1 MELTPLRYFVK
12 LADVLSFTEAAKELF
27 ITQSTLSLSI
37 KQLEEELGVNL
48 FDRIGKKVFLTD
60 AGNDFLACAR
70 KALEEVEYGVQHL
83 KEMQH
88 VCTGKVRIGVIY
100 SLFQLLNHCVLN
112 FTRAFP
118 EAELSIVYSHSVLEL
133 VELIN
138 SNKLDFAL
146 SYNPQDV
153 SALTESTEYASL
165 PLCVIA
171 HEHHP
176 VAVRKRFSLAD
187 LNEFPLVFLEKELYT
202 RKVIDRMQGEGEA
215 ADRSQQHAFV
225 IGDAAHRALDH
236 HPAAGRHGGQPGAEG
251 RPHQGEDR
259 DDARVPAVAQGEE
272 ALVAGREV
280 PGRVEGGNAKDRG
293 PQAFRPERGGVGRRR
308 CRGGR
313 TAVGP
318 RQMNG
323 FLVLRTE

>member
-202 RKVIDRMQGEGEA
+202 RKVIDRMLAQYKVKVKPQIEVNSTPLLLEMLRTGHWITILPQDATVGSPGLKAVPIKEKTEMMHVCLLSLKGKRHSLLAEKFLDVLKEETQKIEA
-215 ADRSQQHAFV
+215 LRLSGRKGTGWTE
-225 IGDAAHRALDH
+225 GDAAA
-236 HPAAGRHGGQPGAEG
+236 
-251 RPHQGEDR
+251 
-259 DDARVPAVAQGEE
+259 DARLSA
-272 ALVAGREV
+272 
-280 PGRVEGGNAKDRG
+280 PGR
-293 PQAFRPERGGVGRRR
+293 
-308 CRGGR
+308 
-313 TAVGP
+313 
-318 RQMNG
+318 
-323 FLVLRTE
+323 

>member
-60 AGNDFLACAR
+60 AGSDFLACAR

-118 EAELSIVYSHSVLEL
+118 KAELSIVYSHSVLEL

-187 LNEFPLVFLEKELYT
+187 LNEFPSCSSKGALHPQG
-202 RKVIDRMQGEGEA
+202 DRPDAGPIQGEGEA
-215 ADRSQQHAFV
+215 ADRSQQYAFV
-225 IGDAAHRALDH
+225 AGDAAHRALDH
-236 HPAAGRHGGQPGAEG
+236 HPAAGRHGGQPGAES

-259 DDARVPAVAQGEE
+259 DDARVPAVAQREE

-280 PGRVEGGNAKDRG
+280 PGRVERGNAKD
-293 PQAFRPERGGVGRRR
+293 
-308 CRGGR
+308 
-313 TAVGP
+313 
-318 RQMNG
+318 
-323 FLVLRTE
+323 